1 MTALRDPLAPEP
13 PHLAP
18 LLSRHEHGH
27 STMTSN
33 RNHRN
38 LFHATLGLAMCF
50 TVVGC
55 AEDSMPDDELED
67 RWYEGYEDLS
77 IHLGPTADDPDD
89 DIWDLLGSG
98 VQGGPASSTPGE
110 LIIQLDGWT
119 ILDADGELQ
128 CEYTWDG
135 VLHLVDVHT
144 GEVVLS
150 NSQIHTIVGDW
161 HHNSGEPNWVA
172 ADYTVRGFNV
182 REGGWWGNKLLST
195 TKHIGWTN
203 GKRQLLIGA
212 LIEGVCGA
220 PGLDAVPEAPDDDND
235 NEPTLPPLPTEG

>member
-1 MTALRDPLAPEP
+1 
-13 PHLAP
+13 
-18 LLSRHEHGH
+18 
-27 STMTSN
+27 MTSN
-33 RNHRN
+33 RINHRN
-38 LFHATLGLAMCF
+38 LFHTSLGLAMCF
-50 TVVGC
+50 AVVGC
-55 AEDSMPDDELED
+55 SEDSMPDDELED

-119 ILDADGELQ
+119 ILDGDGELQ

-135 VLHLVDVHT
+135 VLHLVDVNT

-150 NSQIHTIVGDW
+150 NSQIFTVTGDYQMD
-161 HHNSGEPNWVA
+161 PNNPIWLQ
-172 ADYTVRGFNV
+172 ADYTVRDYNI
-182 REGGWWGNKLLST
+182 REGGWWGDKFLST

-212 LIEGVCGA
+212 LIEGLCGA
-220 PGLDAVPEAPDDDND
+220 PGLDANPEPPDD
-235 NEPTLPPLPTEG
+235 NEPELPPLPTEG